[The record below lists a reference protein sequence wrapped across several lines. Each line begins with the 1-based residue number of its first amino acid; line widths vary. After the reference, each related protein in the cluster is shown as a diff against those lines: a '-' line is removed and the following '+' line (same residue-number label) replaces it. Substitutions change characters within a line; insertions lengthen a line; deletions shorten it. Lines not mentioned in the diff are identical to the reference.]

1 MIQYFN
7 FLEEKRIIF
16 ISPLKNYERPK
27 CIYTSHPKF
36 TEQEIT
42 NILEK
47 IKIKDHMCFKGKVI
61 LELIFSSALRPREIY
76 NLKLI
81 DIDFMADILFIERS
95 QNR

>member
-1 MIQYFN
+1 MHLYITSKIHRAGNNQY
-7 FLEEKRIIF
+7 
-16 ISPLKNYERPK
+16 PG
-27 CIYTSHPKF
+27 
-36 TEQEIT
+36 
-42 NILEK
+42 K